1 MEIREISS
9 ADIDDFIRLSAQLG
23 YDADSEYIA
32 KRISEKDSNEIVFV
46 AAYPS
51 KIIGWIDCKISRSFI
66 SRPYGEIV
74 GFIVDQDERSKGVG
88 KLLLQRVELWMSDKN
103 CGRILVH
110 SNVKRE
116 RAHSFYISNEY
127 EYVKKSMLF
136 RKEL

>member
-1 MEIREISS
+1 M
-9 ADIDDFIRLSAQLG
+9 DINDFIRLSAQLG

-46 AAYPS
+46 AAYTD
-51 KIIGWIDCKISRSFI
+51 KIIGWVDCKISRSFI

-74 GFIVDQDERSKGVG
+74 GFVVDQDERSKGVG
-88 KLLLQRVELWMSDKN
+88 KQLLQRAELWVRERH
-103 CGRILVH
+103 CGKILVH

-127 EYVKKSMLF
+127 EYIKKSMLF